1 MSQMKSSSGGAGLLR
16 IDTRLMYREHVGAQ
30 GVTAAD
36 LDDCRDAL
44 SRAHRAVS
52 DGTRQ
57 GEDSLY
63 ASLCLP
69 GIMGPWLERIAQ
81 AAAEIRRFNDVV
93 VIGIGGSSLGAKA
106 VQRALHAVR
115 RESSGPW
122 LHFLE
127 NIDPYY
133 LDYLLARLDPANTA
147 VIAISKSG
155 GTIETV
161 VQYLFV
167 RDWLSRKLGAR
178 ALRQQ
183 WIVTDPEHGWMRA
196 LAGRE
201 GIASL
206 PVPPNVGGRYSV
218 LSAVGLLP
226 LAVIGVDIRALL
238 TGAAANAA
246 RCASA
251 ETSTNPA
258 LELAALYYLQD
269 VKHEKRVAIM
279 MPYLTPL
286 KLFGDWYC
294 QLWAESLGKR
304 TQNGYDDGTEAI
316 TAASMPHGPRFRP
329 GIESRAAVQGGTGR
343 GFAGTLPVRALGAV
357 DQHSQLQMYLESG
370 FDKMFTFI
378 ALDRWEHDRPI
389 PLTDSSREAFPY
401 LAGHTLG
408 EVIDAEFHA
417 TRAVIAETGHPSL
430 TIHLPALNAHTL
442 GQLIDLYQRAT
453 IYAGLLYGI
462 NPLDQPAVEKGK
474 RLAIARLGEPR
485 V

>member
-1 MSQMKSSSGGAGLLR
+1 MSHTKTPPAGATLLR
-16 IDTRLMYREHVGAQ
+16 LDTHLMYREHLGAQ
-30 GVTAAD
+30 GVTPAD
-36 LDDCRDAL
+36 LEDCHDAL
-44 SRAHRAVS
+44 QRAHRAVI

-57 GEDSLY
+57 GEESLY

-69 GIMGPWLERIAQ
+69 EIMEPWLERIEQ
-81 AAAEIRRFNDVV
+81 AAAEIGRFNDVI

-167 RDWLSRKLGAR
+167 RDWLSKKLGAK
-178 ALRQQ
+178 ALKQQ
-183 WIVTDPEHGWMRA
+183 WIVTDPVSGWMRE
-196 LAGRE
+196 LAKRE

-238 TGAAANAA
+238 AGSAASAA
-246 RCASA
+246 RCVHADVA
-251 ETSTNPA
+251 GNPA

-269 VKHEKRVAIM
+269 VRRDKRIAIM

-304 TQNGYDDGTEAI
+304 TGT
-316 TAASMPHGPRFRP
+316 
-329 GIESRAAVQGGTGR
+329 

-378 ALDRWEHDRPI
+378 ALEGWEHDRPI
-389 PLTDSSREAFPY
+389 PLTDSSRQAFPY
-401 LAGHTLG
+401 LTDHTLG

-430 TIHLPALNAHTL
+430 TIHLPALDAHAL

-474 RLAIARLGEPR
+474 RLAIARLGAPPA
-485 V
+485 